1 MILQL
6 QTIETN
12 LQSMFLQCFFLPH
25 IIQIL
30 ISINVKK
37 IMISNLKMFLL
48 KYDETMPISTPL
60 FRKRKHRLCAI
71 QSAESNGWMNEFRLS
86 IAQLYKSN

>member
-1 MILQL
+1 
-6 QTIETN
+6 
-12 LQSMFLQCFFLPH
+12 
-25 IIQIL
+25 
-30 ISINVKK
+30 
-37 IMISNLKMFLL
+37 MISNLRVFLL

-60 FRKRKHRLCAI
+60 FRKRKHQFCAI